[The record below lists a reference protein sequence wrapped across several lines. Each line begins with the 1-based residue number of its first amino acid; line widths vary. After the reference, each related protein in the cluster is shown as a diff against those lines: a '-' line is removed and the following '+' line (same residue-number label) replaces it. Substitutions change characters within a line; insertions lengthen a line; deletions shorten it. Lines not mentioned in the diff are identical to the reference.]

1 MNYLKGCILSYEDRK
16 IGRDYNGMGYENYF
30 KLLS

>member
-16 IGRDYNGMGYENYF
+16 IGRDYNGMGYENHP